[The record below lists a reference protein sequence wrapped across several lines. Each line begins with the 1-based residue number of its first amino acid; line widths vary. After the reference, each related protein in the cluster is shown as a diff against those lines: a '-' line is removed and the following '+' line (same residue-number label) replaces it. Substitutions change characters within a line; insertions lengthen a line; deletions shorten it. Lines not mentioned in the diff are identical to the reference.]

1 MKKDLRCKPLS
12 LCESHENMPHI
23 LPTMR
28 SVTDQGPWELY
39 CETHCGIFTEVTLRI
54 GYFWSVMEHS

>member
-39 CETHCGIFTEVTLRI
+39 CETHCGIFTEVTLPI
-54 GYFWSVMEHS
+54 G